1 MPPDQATFYHLG
13 VALAIGF
20 LIGIERG
27 WSERDEQEGTRVA
40 GVRTFA
46 LIGLLGGASAL
57 VAQPLGAWVPAVGL
71 LALASLFAT
80 AHVIRS
86 RLRTDQLGITV
97 PVAGLLTFVLGAI
110 AASGA
115 VTAAAA
121 AAVVAALLLSS
132 KPTLHRWLGTLSRE
146 ELAAGLQLLLLSVV
160 VLPLL
165 PDQGYGP
172 WQALNPHRIWWMV
185 VLIAAISFVGY
196 FAVKTAGTRKGSL
209 FTALFAGLSSS
220 TALTLHFSRLARTRP
235 ELRQL
240 FATGILLACGTML
253 PRMAVV
259 LALIAPAL
267 LPSAL
272 PAIALMTLTLY
283 GVALLQWRSLDGD
296 RGETATP
303 LANPLELRAAI
314 GFGVLLALVMVL
326 AKAMELWLGDAGV
339 LALAAASGIADVDAI
354 TLSLA
359 GMSRS
364 SLDPRIAVT
373 GIVVA
378 AASNCLVKGG
388 MAVAVGGARLTLPV
402 ALPLAAAALLG
413 PLAVW
418 LTLW

>member
-1 MPPDQATFYHLG
+1 MSPDQATFYHLG
-13 VALAIGF
+13 VALAIGL
-20 LIGIERG
+20 LIGVERG
-27 WSERDEQEGTRVA
+27 WSERGEQEGTRVA

-46 LIGLLGGASAL
+46 LIGLLGGAAAL
-57 VAQPLGAWVPAVGL
+57 VAQPLGAWVPGLGL
-71 LALASLFAT
+71 LALGVLFAT
-80 AHVIRS
+80 AHVVHAQVRG
-86 RLRTDQLGITV
+86 DQLGITG
-97 PVAGLLTFVLGAI
+97 PVAGLLTFVLGAL

-115 VTAAAA
+115 VALAAA

-132 KPTLHRWLGTLSRE
+132 KPALHGWLGTLSRE
-146 ELAAGLQLLLLSVV
+146 ELSAGLQLLLLSVV

-196 FAVKTAGTRKGSL
+196 FAVKTAGARKGSL

-235 ELRQL
+235 DLGQL

-253 PRMAVV
+253 PRVAVV
-259 LALIAPAL
+259 LGVIAPAL
-267 LPSAL
+267 LRPAL
-272 PAIALMTLTLY
+272 TAIALMTLTLY
-283 GVALLQWRSLDGD
+283 GVALLHWRSLGVD
-296 RGETATP
+296 REETATP

-314 GFGVLLALVMVL
+314 GFGALLALVMVL
-326 AKAMELWLGDAGV
+326 AKGMELWLGDAGV

-354 TLSLA
+354 TLSLG
-359 GMSRS
+359 GMSRTG
-364 SLDPRIAVT
+364 LDPRIAVT
-373 GIVVA
+373 GIIVA
-378 AASNCLVKGG
+378 AATNCLVKGG
-388 MAVAVGGARLTLPV
+388 MAVAVGGARLALPV

-418 LTLW
+418 LTQW